1 MGRGRDDPPEDFESF
16 RRGKDDSSQSI
27 LRFAE
32 AMGTAPG
39 IAESR
44 MQSEGMIRYNR
55 MNHRK
60 ENHEIAVSSCRFRA
74 KVRRNPVGV
83 GIIGEDIGA
92 EYDPSFSEVFQTA
105 PNLVFH

>member
-27 LRFAE
+27 LRFAD
-32 AMGTAPG
+32 AMGTASG

-44 MQSEGMIRYNR
+44 MQSERMIRYNR

-74 KVRRNPVGV
+74 KDRHTPARV
-83 GIIGEDIGA
+83 GIIDEKHR
-92 EYDPSFSEVFQTA
+92 SK
-105 PNLVFH
+105 L